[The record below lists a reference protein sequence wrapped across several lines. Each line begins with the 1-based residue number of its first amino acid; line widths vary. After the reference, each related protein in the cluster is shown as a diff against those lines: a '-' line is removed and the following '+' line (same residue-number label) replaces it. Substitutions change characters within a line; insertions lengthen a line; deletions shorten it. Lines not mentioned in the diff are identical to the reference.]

1 MYCLLI
7 VIIDNINYIY
17 SYRVCNDNV
26 TKMFKIKSLLSNTNT
41 LTRGRPPAIVTQPQT
56 LEECAAL
63 LKQQGAAVAVLAVQ
77 DLQAYW
83 LKIMSDNKASN
94 KDKLAASKLYAE
106 SIGAFDKQT
115 HANKGP
121 AVYHWGAADDAVIV
135 NDRSKD
141 ATKTQT

>member
-7 VIIDNINYIY
+7 VIINNINYIY
-17 SYRVCNDNV
+17 SYRDCNENV
-26 TKMFKIKSLLSNTNT
+26 IEMFKIKSLLNNTNT
-41 LTRGRPPAIVTQPQT
+41 PTRGRPPAIVTQPQT

-94 KDKLAASKLYAE
+94 KDKLAASKLYAD

-135 NDRSKD
+135 NDCSED
-141 ATKTQT
+141 ATKT

>member
-1 MYCLLI
+1 MYCLVI
-7 VIIDNINYIY
+7 VIIDNINCIY
-17 SYRVCNDNV
+17 SYIVCNENV
-26 TKMFKIKSLLSNTNT
+26 IEMFKIKSLLSNTNT
-41 LTRGRPPAIVTQPQT
+41 PTRGRPPAIATTPQT
-56 LEECAAL
+56 LEDCAAL

-135 NDRSKD
+135 NDCSKD

>member
-1 MYCLLI
+1 MYCLVI

-17 SYRVCNDNV
+17 SYRVCNENV
-26 TKMFKIKSLLSNTNT
+26 TEMFKIKSLLSNTNT
-41 LTRGRPPAIVTQPQT
+41 QTRGRPPAIVTQPQT

-106 SIGAFDKQT
+106 SIGAFDKQQ

-135 NDRSKD
+135 NDCSED
-141 ATKTQT
+141 ATKT

>member
-1 MYCLLI
+1 
-7 VIIDNINYIY
+7 
-17 SYRVCNDNV
+17 
-26 TKMFKIKSLLSNTNT
+26 MFKIKSLLANTNT
-41 LTRGRPPAIVTQPQT
+41 TTRGRPPAIVNNPQT

-63 LKQQGAAVAVLAVQ
+63 LKQQGAAVAVLAIQ

-83 LKIMSDNKASN
+83 LKIMTDPKASN

-121 AVYHWGAADDAVIV
+121 AVYYWGVADEAVVV
-135 NDRSKD
+135 NDCSENT
-141 ATKTQT
+141 TKTQT

>member
-1 MYCLLI
+1 
-7 VIIDNINYIY
+7 
-17 SYRVCNDNV
+17 
-26 TKMFKIKSLLSNTNT
+26 MFKIKSLLSNTNT
-41 LTRGRPPAIVTQPQT
+41 PTRGRPPTIVTQPQT

-83 LKIMSDNKASN
+83 LKIMTDKKASN
-94 KDKLAASKLYAE
+94 KDKLTASKLYAD
-106 SIGAFDKQT
+106 SVGAFDKQQ
-115 HANKGP
+115 HAIKGP

-135 NDRSKD
+135 NDCSED

>member
-1 MYCLLI
+1 MYCLVI
-7 VIIDNINYIY
+7 VIIDNINCIY
-17 SYRVCNDNV
+17 SYRVCNEDV
-26 TKMFKIKSLLSNTNT
+26 TKMFKIKSLLANTNT
-41 LTRGRPPAIVTQPQT
+41 PTRGRPPATVTQPQT

-106 SIGAFDKQT
+106 SIGAFDKQRQ
-115 HANKGP
+115 ANKGP

-135 NDRSKD
+135 NDCSED
-141 ATKTQT
+141 ATKT

>member
-1 MYCLLI
+1 MYCLVI
-7 VIIDNINYIY
+7 IIIDNINCIY
-17 SYRVCNDNV
+17 SYIVCNENV
-26 TKMFKIKSLLSNTNT
+26 TEMFKIKSLLSNTNT
-41 LTRGRPPAIVTQPQT
+41 PTRGRPPAIVTQPQT

-94 KDKLAASKLYAE
+94 KDKLAASKLYAD
-106 SIGAFDKQT
+106 SIGAFDKQQ

-121 AVYHWGAADDAVIV
+121 AVYHWGAADDAVVV
-135 NDRSKD
+135 NDCSED
-141 ATKTQT
+141 ATKT

>member
-7 VIIDNINYIY
+7 AIIDNINYIY
-17 SYRVCNDNV
+17 SYRVCNEDM
-26 TKMFKIKSLLSNTNT
+26 TEMFKIKSLLNNTNT
-41 LTRGRPPAIVTQPQT
+41 PTRGRPPAIATTPQT
-56 LEECAAL
+56 LEDCAAL

-115 HANKGP
+115 HASKGP

-135 NDRSKD
+135 NDCSED
-141 ATKTQT
+141 ATKT

>member
-7 VIIDNINYIY
+7 AIIDNINYIY
-17 SYRVCNDNV
+17 SYRVCNEDM
-26 TKMFKIKSLLSNTNT
+26 TEMFKIKSLLNNTNT
-41 LTRGRPPAIVTQPQT
+41 PTRGRPPAIATTPQT
-56 LEECAAL
+56 LEDCAAL
-63 LKQQGAAVAVLAVQ
+63 LNRPAVLAVQ

-115 HANKGP
+115 HASKGP

-135 NDRSKD
+135 NDCSED
-141 ATKTQT
+141 ATKT

>member
-17 SYRVCNDNV
+17 SYRVCNEDV
-26 TKMFKIKSLLSNTNT
+26 TKMFKIKSLLANTNT
-41 LTRGRPPAIVTQPQT
+41 PTRGRPPATVTQPQT
-56 LEECAAL
+56 LEDCAAL

-83 LKIMSDNKASN
+83 LKIMTDNKASN
-94 KDKLAASKLYAE
+94 KDRLAASKMYAD
-106 SIGAFDKQT
+106 SIGAFDKQQ

-121 AVYHWGAADDAVIV
+121 AVYHWGAADDAIVV
-135 NDRSKD
+135 NDCSED

>member
-1 MYCLLI
+1 MYCLVI

-17 SYRVCNDNV
+17 SYRACNENV
-26 TKMFKIKSLLSNTNT
+26 TEMFKIKSLLNNTNT
-41 LTRGRPPAIVTQPQT
+41 PTIGRPPAIVTQPQT

-94 KDKLAASKLYAE
+94 KDKLAASKLYAD

-121 AVYHWGAADDAVIV
+121 AVYHWGAADDAIVV
-135 NDRSKD
+135 NDCLED
-141 ATKTQT
+141 ASKTQT

>member
-1 MYCLLI
+1 MYCLVI
-7 VIIDNINYIY
+7 VIIDNINCIY
-17 SYRVCNDNV
+17 SYRDCNENV
-26 TKMFKIKSLLSNTNT
+26 TEMFKIKSLLSNTNT
-41 LTRGRPPAIVTQPQT
+41 PTRGRPPAIVTQPQT

-94 KDKLAASKLYAE
+94 KDKLAASKLYAN

-115 HANKGP
+115 HTNKGP

-135 NDRSKD
+135 NDCSED
-141 ATKTQT
+141 ATKT

>member
-7 VIIDNINYIY
+7 VIIDNINCIY
-17 SYRVCNDNV
+17 SYIVCNENV
-26 TKMFKIKSLLSNTNT
+26 TEMFKIKSLLNNTNT
-41 LTRGRPPAIVTQPQT
+41 PTRGRPPAIVTQPQT

-83 LKIMSDNKASN
+83 LKIMTDNKASN
-94 KDKLAASKLYAE
+94 KDRLAASKMYAD
-106 SIGAFDKQT
+106 SIGAFDKQQ

-135 NDRSKD
+135 NDCSED
-141 ATKTQT
+141 ATKT

>member
-1 MYCLLI
+1 M
-7 VIIDNINYIY
+7 
-17 SYRVCNDNV
+17 
-26 TKMFKIKSLLSNTNT
+26 
-41 LTRGRPPAIVTQPQT
+41 
-56 LEECAAL
+56 

-94 KDKLAASKLYAE
+94 KDKLAASKLYAD

-135 NDRSKD
+135 NDYSED
-141 ATKTQT
+141 ATKT

>member
-7 VIIDNINYIY
+7 VIIDNINCIY
-17 SYRVCNDNV
+17 SYIVCNENV
-26 TKMFKIKSLLSNTNT
+26 TEMFKIKSLLNNTNT
-41 LTRGRPPAIVTQPQT
+41 PTRGRPPAIVTQPQT

-83 LKIMSDNKASN
+83 LKIMTDNKASN
-94 KDKLAASKLYAE
+94 KDRLAASKMYAD
-106 SIGAFDKQT
+106 SIGAFDKQ

-135 NDRSKD
+135 NDCSED
-141 ATKTQT
+141 ATKT

>member
-1 MYCLLI
+1 MYCLVI

-17 SYRVCNDNV
+17 SYRACNENV
-26 TKMFKIKSLLSNTNT
+26 REMFKIKSLLSNTNT
-41 LTRGRPPAIVTQPQT
+41 PTRGRPPAIVTQPQT

-83 LKIMSDNKASN
+83 LKIMSDNRASH
-94 KDKLAASKLYAE
+94 KDKLAASKLYAD

-135 NDRSKD
+135 NDCSED
-141 ATKTQT
+141 ATKT

>member
-1 MYCLLI
+1 MYCLVI
-7 VIIDNINYIY
+7 VIIDNINCIY
-17 SYRVCNDNV
+17 SYIVCNENV
-26 TKMFKIKSLLSNTNT
+26 TEMFKIKSLLSNTNT
-41 LTRGRPPAIVTQPQT
+41 PTRGRPPAIVTQPQP

-77 DLQAYW
+77 ALQAYW

-94 KDKLAASKLYAE
+94 KDKLAASKLYAD

-115 HANKGP
+115 YANKGP

-135 NDRSKD
+135 NDCSED
-141 ATKTQT
+141 ATKT

>member
-7 VIIDNINYIY
+7 VIIDNINCIY
-17 SYRVCNDNV
+17 SYIVCNENV
-26 TKMFKIKSLLSNTNT
+26 SEMFKIKSLLSNTNT
-41 LTRGRPPAIVTQPQT
+41 PTRGRPPAIVTQPQT

-94 KDKLAASKLYAE
+94 KDKLAASKLYAD
-106 SIGAFDKQT
+106 SIGAFDKQM

-121 AVYHWGAADDAVIV
+121 AVYHWGAADDAVII
-135 NDRSKD
+135 NDCSED
-141 ATKTQT
+141 ATKT

>member
-1 MYCLLI
+1 MYCLVI

-17 SYRVCNDNV
+17 NYIVCNENV
-26 TKMFKIKSLLSNTNT
+26 TEMFKIKSLLSNTNT
-41 LTRGRPPAIVTQPQT
+41 PTRGRPPAIVTQPQT

-94 KDKLAASKLYAE
+94 KDKLAASKLYAD

-121 AVYHWGAADDAVIV
+121 AVYHWGAAEEAVVV
-135 NDRSKD
+135 NDCSED
-141 ATKTQT
+141 TTKTQT